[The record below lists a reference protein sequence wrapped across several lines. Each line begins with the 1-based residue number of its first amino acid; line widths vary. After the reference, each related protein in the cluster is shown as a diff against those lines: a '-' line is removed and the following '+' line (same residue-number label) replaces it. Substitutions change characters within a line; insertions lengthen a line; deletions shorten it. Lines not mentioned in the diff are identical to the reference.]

1 MEIPAPR
8 EAARPTRK
16 SVPTVLCCKS
26 GGKHRSESGYRAV
39 HEAGEPRLHD
49 LQHEE
54 SALGILFFLL
64 DGGSDRLLERFCGSI
79 VAALDFGEVSEQL
92 TDA

>member
-1 MEIPAPR
+1 MPAPT

-16 SVPTVLCCKS
+16 ASQTVLGCKS

-39 HEAGEPRLHD
+39 HQARESWLYD

-54 SALGILFFLL
+54 PPLDILFFLL
-64 DGGSDRLLERFCGSI
+64 DGGSDRLLERLGGCI